1 MIDPRTP
8 RAITDDI
15 VVDPDEIDPVQ
26 AVGDGAA
33 TPSEAL
39 EGNTGAPPAPALTP
53 PSKRGAD
60 AETADGS
67 ARPSSVAGLRRERRD
82 LFDQREE
89 AVYHVGGLA
98 VELRRRGIDDAEL
111 VNRRADLVL
120 ETDQR
125 IADLDLRLTEMSDR
139 RHHRVPATAGYC
151 LSCGAPFQEEAAFC
165 FRCGARVLPPDE
177 PESDVTGQEMP
188 TTIIDVAEETR

>member
-15 VVDPDEIDPVQ
+15 VVDPDEIDPVPIAGD
-26 AVGDGAA
+26 AVPVPSGSSAGDAA
-33 TPSEAL
+33 P
-39 EGNTGAPPAPALTP
+39 PPAPAVSA
-53 PSKRGAD
+53 PSTRGAD
-60 AETADGS
+60 AGDGS
-67 ARPSSVAGLRRERRD
+67 ARSPSVARLRRERRD
-82 LFDQREE
+82 LFDHREE

-125 IADLDLRLTEMSDR
+125 IADLDLRLTELSGR
-139 RHHRVPATAGYC
+139 RHHRMPPTAGYC

-177 PESDVTGQEMP
+177 PEPERTGQEMP